1 MPFLGKEFESL
12 LQVALNFEFEKQD
25 VAWCSDIMFRISK
38 KSKILTLKM
47 VQKTGNPQDQ
57 SEHLI

>member
-1 MPFLGKEFESL
+1 MPFLGKEFKSL
-12 LQVALNFEFEKQD
+12 LQVALNFEFEQQN
-25 VAWCSDIMFRISK
+25 VAWCTDIMSRISK
-38 KSKILTLKM
+38 KSKMLTLKM